1 MPRIITAVFSDS
13 NFGKAI
19 GAWQWD
25 YGSVLRI
32 QGLHLDPAVE
42 IHFSLTER
50 GGESKTMIG
59 YTKDGV
65 TDVVIPES
73 MIENEGCTRDYDIYA
88 FIYKRDKNSGQ
99 TEYKI
104 RISVKA
110 RPKPEAFERPEDAE
124 LFRKAIEAVN
134 ESSVAASASEKS
146 AEAWAHGHPDYPE
159 RNEDNA
165 AYYAGKAKE
174 IASEIPGQVETGK
187 KSIDAY
193 VREKEAELRG
203 DTGNVYFAAFRVT
216 NGRLMMYSDPSV
228 DKVRFVRVG
237 SRLKYR
243 LAM

>member
-1 MPRIITAVFSDS
+1 MPRIINAVFSGS
-13 NFGKAI
+13 NFGKAT

-25 YGSVLRI
+25 YGEVLRI

-42 IHFSLTER
+42 IQFSMTER
-50 GGESKTMIG
+50 GGGSTPRIG
-59 YTKDGV
+59 VTKDGV

-73 MIENEGCTRDYDIYA
+73 MLENGGCTRDYDIFA
-88 FIYKRDKNSGQ
+88 FVYKRDESSGQ
-99 TEYKI
+99 TEYKV

-110 RPKPEAFERPEDAE
+110 RPKPEAFEKPEETE

-134 ESSVAASASEKS
+134 ESSVSARASEKS
-146 AEAWAHGHPDYPE
+146 AEGWAHGHEDYPE
-159 RNEDNA
+159 RENDNA

-174 IASEIPGQVETGK
+174 IASGIPGQVEAGK

-193 VREKEAELRG
+193 VKGKEAELKG
-203 DTGNVYFAAFRVT
+203 DNGNVYFAAFRVV
-216 NGRLMMYSDPSV
+216 GSRLKMYSDPSV

-243 LAM
+243 IAM